1 MILTNYFLKKKIR
14 RLAAGRSER
23 AGYYRTFQDVQHIL
37 VFYDGRDSE
46 PVAAC
51 VELLR
56 KLHKEVIGCM
66 LVSSGA
72 PSSSSSLADTGASTS
87 AFSADY
93 PVSIGKSLN
102 IWGFPSDT
110 VRREIDALPADLL
123 IDLTRQ
129 HCYPMQ
135 YLVLRHPSPFKVG
148 PKREGLELYDLSILL
163 AERDDTAYLFKQIL
177 FYLQSI
183 HP

>member
-14 RLAAGRSER
+14 RLAGGRSER

-37 VFYDGRDSE
+37 VFYDVRDRE
-46 PVAAC
+46 TVAAC
-51 VELLR
+51 VESLR

-72 PSSSSSLADTGASTS
+72 PSSSSSLANTGVSTS

-93 PVSIGKSLN
+93 PVSIAKSLN
-102 IWGFPSDT
+102 MWGFPSHT

-129 HCYPMQ
+129 HCYAMQ
-135 YLVLRHPSPFKVG
+135 YLVLRHPSRFKVG

>member
-14 RLAAGRSER
+14 RLAGGRSER

-37 VFYDGRDSE
+37 VFYDVRDSE

-51 VELLR
+51 VESLR

-66 LVSSGA
+66 LVPSGS
-72 PSSSSSLADTGASTS
+72 PSSSSSDAGTS

-93 PVSIGKSLN
+93 PVSLAKSLN

-123 IDLTRQ
+123 IDLTRR
-129 HCYPMQ
+129 HCYAMQ